1 MLPRPRLAPRRAL
14 HPAVLLLVALLGA
27 GAAGPALADQRKIA
41 SASGVALAG
50 RDAVAYFADGRA
62 VAGSADHALKW
73 RGAVWFFA
81 TGNNLSAFEMNPSA
95 YAPRYG
101 GHCPESVIAGDPRP
115 GNPDLFVIREGKL
128 YLAKS
133 REAMARITQD
143 PGLIAQADAAWKK
156 LRER

>member
-1 MLPRPRLAPRRAL
+1 MLPRPSLAPRRAL
-14 HPAVLLLVALLGA
+14 RPAVLLLVALLGA
-27 GAAGPALADQRKIA
+27 AAPAMADQRRIA
-41 SASGVALAG
+41 TASGVALAG

-81 TGNNLSAFEMNPSA
+81 TGKNLASFEMNPSA

-133 REAMARITQD
+133 REALARIVQD

-156 LRER
+156 LRDR

>member
-1 MLPRPRLAPRRAL
+1 MLPRRPFPALTRRA
-14 HPAVLLLVALLGA
+14 AMLLVALFCGV
-27 GAAGPALADQRKIA
+27 AAPALADEQPMA
-41 SASGVALAG
+41 TASGVALAG
-50 RDAVAYFADGRA
+50 RDAVAYFVEGRA

-81 TGNNLSAFEMNPSA
+81 SGKNLSSFEMNPLA

-115 GNPDLFVIREGKL
+115 GNPELFVIREGKL
-128 YLAKS
+128 YLARS
-133 REAMARITQD
+133 REALDRILHD
-143 PGLIAQADAAWKK
+143 PGIVAQADAAWKK